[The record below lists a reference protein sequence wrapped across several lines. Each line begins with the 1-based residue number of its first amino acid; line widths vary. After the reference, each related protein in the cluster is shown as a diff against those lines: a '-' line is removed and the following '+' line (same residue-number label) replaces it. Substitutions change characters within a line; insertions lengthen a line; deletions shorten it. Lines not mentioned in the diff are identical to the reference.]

1 MQHHIKEQQSTA
13 NYRRFPS
20 YPRRFSSSWWLL
32 FRFPGGMLPLAA
44 LFCASPVGAGS
55 YEVIKGKGVEV
66 CEAYAKNLNSFS
78 PSESMLCERPVN
90 PKFNDFAKPI
100 WEKLTD
106 DQIAE
111 INVDVIDRML
121 STATPNSEVLKQ
133 PRSERIRKAKELTAS
148 THNDSSPLSVLRA
161 SVDLDNDGRLESFV
175 KNVYGKC
182 DRPTSPTSVVLHPI
196 GEDVTNAQL
205 TKILRNVQYRKVDA
219 RNKCERY
226 KTESVPTQ
234 KPLDVR
240 DNLMREACVVAMK
253 DGGVFE
259 EALGGIMYPDVFRYK
274 GEWHL
279 DVWAT
284 ARESSDLRSGSLYV
298 FKHRGGRTSE
308 LCQLRFNGDG
318 R

>member
-1 MQHHIKEQQSTA
+1 MRYHIKDQQSVA
-13 NYRRFPS
+13 DDLPFERPLH
-20 YPRRFSSSWWLL
+20 FSSPRQSPARSSVTA
-32 FRFPGGMLPLAA
+32 FSLAA
-44 LFCASPVGAGS
+44 FLCANPVLAGS
-55 YEVIKGKGVEV
+55 YELIKGKGVEV

-78 PSESMLCERPVN
+78 PSEPMLCERPVN
-90 PKFNDFAKPI
+90 PKFNDFAKPT

-121 STATPNSEVLKQ
+121 SMATPNSDVLKQ
-133 PRSERIRKAKELTAS
+133 PKSERIRKAKELTAS
-148 THNDSSPLSVLRA
+148 AHNDSWPLSVVRGSA
-161 SVDLDNDGRLESFV
+161 DLDNDGKLESFV
-175 KNVYGKC
+175 KNIYGKC
-182 DRPTSPTSVVLHPI
+182 NKPASPPSVVLHPI
-196 GEDVTNAQL
+196 GEDATNAQL
-205 TKILRNVQYRKVDA
+205 TKILRSAQYRKVDA

-226 KTESVPTQ
+226 ETERLTQ
-234 KPLDVR
+234 KPFDAR
-240 DNLMREACVVAMK
+240 YNLMREACVVAMK

-259 EALGGIMYPDVFRYK
+259 ETLGGFMYPDVFRYK

-308 LCQLRFNGDG
+308 LCQLCFNGDSL
-318 R
+318 